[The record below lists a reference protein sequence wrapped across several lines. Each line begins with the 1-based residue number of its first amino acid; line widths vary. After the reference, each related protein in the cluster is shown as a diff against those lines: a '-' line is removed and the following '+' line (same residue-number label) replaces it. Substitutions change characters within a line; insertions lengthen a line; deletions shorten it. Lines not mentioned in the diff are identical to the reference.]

1 MAETFPGSTR
11 QAVLVFHFAD
21 RIKAEIL
28 LASRLLGTVSHL
40 EGLEQEGASR
50 LFLDYLQGLEQEIN
64 LAPDPDRR
72 PGDGAGKNGADR
84 SFGHGRLSHVPG
96 NAVPL
101 HLDDQRHGHLRPA
114 VDGIPGQRKDTLGA
128 PEPHLSPKSLQSQL
142 ANG

>member
-64 LAPDPDRR
+64 IAQIQIADPEMVRVKTVMT
-72 PGDGAGKNGADR
+72 GLLGMADSRMFQEMQSHFTWMISVMATYAQR
-84 SFGHGRLSHVPG
+84 SMEYLVKEKI
-96 NAVPL
+96 L
-101 HLDDQRHGHLRPA
+101 
-114 VDGIPGQRKDTLGA
+114 
-128 PEPHLSPKSLQSQL
+128 
-142 ANG
+142 

>member
-1 MAETFPGSTR
+1 MAETFPSSTR

-64 LAPDPDRR
+64 LAQIQIGDPEMVRVKTVLT
-72 PGDGAGKNGADR
+72 GLLGMADSR
-84 SFGHGRLSHVPG
+84 MFQEMQSHFTWMISVMTTY
-96 NAVPL
+96 A
-101 HLDDQRHGHLRPA
+101 QRAMEYL
-114 VDGIPGQRKDTLGA
+114 VKEKL
-128 PEPHLSPKSLQSQL
+128 L
-142 ANG
+142 

>member
-64 LAPDPDRR
+64 LAQIQIADPEMVRVKTVLT
-72 PGDGAGKNGADR
+72 GLLGMADSRMFQDMQSHFTWMISVMATYAQR
-84 SFGHGRLSHVPG
+84 SMEYLVKEKI
-96 NAVPL
+96 L
-101 HLDDQRHGHLRPA
+101 
-114 VDGIPGQRKDTLGA
+114 
-128 PEPHLSPKSLQSQL
+128 
-142 ANG
+142 

>member
-50 LFLDYLQGLEQEIN
+50 LFLDFLQGLEQEIN
-64 LAPDPDRR
+64 IAQIQIADPEMVRVKTVMT
-72 PGDGAGKNGADR
+72 GLLGMADSR
-84 SFGHGRLSHVPG
+84 MFQEMQSHFTWMISVMTTY
-96 NAVPL
+96 A
-101 HLDDQRHGHLRPA
+101 QRAMEYL
-114 VDGIPGQRKDTLGA
+114 VKEKIL
-128 PEPHLSPKSLQSQL
+128 
-142 ANG
+142 

>member
-50 LFLDYLQGLEQEIN
+50 LFLDFLQGLEQEIN
-64 LAPDPDRR
+64 LAQLQIADPEMVRVKTVMT
-72 PGDGAGKNGADR
+72 GLLGMADSR
-84 SFGHGRLSHVPG
+84 MFQEMQSHFTWMISVMTTY
-96 NAVPL
+96 A
-101 HLDDQRHGHLRPA
+101 QRAMEYL
-114 VDGIPGQRKDTLGA
+114 VKEKL
-128 PEPHLSPKSLQSQL
+128 L
-142 ANG
+142 

>member
-50 LFLDYLQGLEQEIN
+50 LFLDFLKGWSRKSTW
-64 LAPDPDRR
+64 PRSRSPTRR
-72 PGDGAGKNGADR
+72 WCG
-84 SFGHGRLSHVPG
+84 
-96 NAVPL
+96 
-101 HLDDQRHGHLRPA
+101 
-114 VDGIPGQRKDTLGA
+114 
-128 PEPHLSPKSLQSQL
+128 
-142 ANG
+142 

>member
-64 LAPDPDRR
+64 LAQTQIADPEMVRVKTVLT
-72 PGDGAGKNGADR
+72 GLLGMADSR
-84 SFGHGRLSHVPG
+84 MFQDMQTHFTWMISVMTTY
-96 NAVPL
+96 A
-101 HLDDQRHGHLRPA
+101 QRAMEYL
-114 VDGIPGQRKDTLGA
+114 VKEKL
-128 PEPHLSPKSLQSQL
+128 L
-142 ANG
+142 

>member
-64 LAPDPDRR
+64 LAQIQIADPEMVRVKTVLT
-72 PGDGAGKNGADR
+72 GLLGMADSRMFQDMQSHFTWMISVMTTYAQR
-84 SFGHGRLSHVPG
+84 SMEYLVKEKI
-96 NAVPL
+96 L
-101 HLDDQRHGHLRPA
+101 
-114 VDGIPGQRKDTLGA
+114 
-128 PEPHLSPKSLQSQL
+128 
-142 ANG
+142 

>member
-50 LFLDYLQGLEQEIN
+50 LFLDFLQGLEQEIN
-64 LAPDPDRR
+64 IAQIQITDPEMVRVKTVLT
-72 PGDGAGKNGADR
+72 GLLGMADSR
-84 SFGHGRLSHVPG
+84 MFQEMQSHFTWMISVMTTY
-96 NAVPL
+96 A
-101 HLDDQRHGHLRPA
+101 QRAMEYL
-114 VDGIPGQRKDTLGA
+114 VKEKIL
-128 PEPHLSPKSLQSQL
+128 
-142 ANG
+142 